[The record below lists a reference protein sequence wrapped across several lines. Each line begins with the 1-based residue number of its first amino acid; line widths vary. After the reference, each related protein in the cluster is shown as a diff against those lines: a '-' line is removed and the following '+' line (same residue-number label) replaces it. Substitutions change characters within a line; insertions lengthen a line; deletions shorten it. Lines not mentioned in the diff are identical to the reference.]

1 MVTYKGL
8 RDGNDE
14 LVEFDET
21 RPTIFMDFDGVLNP
35 LPYEKV
41 WIGPETH
48 GMYDPALWDRK
59 NWRVDT
65 LEPDLE
71 TAYPIT
77 GEFVTKFDR
86 WLDYPESSR
95 DALDAEAKSKRWR
108 KTRAN
113 VMEDMLVELRRIIAT
128 YDLQLVYLTYW
139 RREAMLRLEP
149 ELKLGGIGYLDW
161 YTQSG
166 RGHRLKIDALMDF
179 YEATNI
185 RTPFA
190 IFDDE
195 STIYLDTKTPMWPT
209 KRMSEERRVLN
220 EELNTIPKLIFT
232 QDPRWGVQRRELL
245 ELEKFAQSLKS

>member
-1 MVTYKGL
+1 MVTYRGL
-8 RDGNDE
+8 RNGNDE

-21 RPTIFMDFDGVLNP
+21 KPTIFMDFDGVLNP

-65 LEPDLE
+65 LEPDLSKS
-71 TAYPIT
+71 YPIT
-77 GEFVTKFDR
+77 GEFTCPFDR
-86 WLDYPESSR
+86 FLDYADQGKHATEEQK
-95 DALDAEAKSKRWR
+95 AKRWR
-108 KTRAN
+108 KIHAN
-113 VMEDMLVELRRIIAT
+113 IMDDMLIELRRIIAD

-149 ELKLGGIGYLDW
+149 KLQLGGIGYLDW
-161 YTQSG
+161 FTHSD
-166 RGHRLKIDALMDF
+166 RGHKLKIDALMEF
-179 YEATNI
+179 YEETNI
-185 RTPFA
+185 RTPFV

-195 STIYLDTKTPMWPT
+195 STIHLSTEMDLWPT
-209 KRMSEERRVLN
+209 KRMTPERKAQH

-232 QDPRWGVQRRELL
+232 QDPRWGIQRGELA